1 MDFEL
6 TDEQRMFYE
15 EVRKFVSNE
24 LVLPVEE
31 YYEYDHNQKFI
42 WKNWKKM
49 AEYGLLGLPFPEE
62 YGGGGADALTTCLA
76 MEAAGRSGLDAGTLL
91 AWGAHTILCGVPIW
105 KLGTEQQKR
114 KYLPKICSGEW
125 IGGFALTEPNS
136 GSDAASL
143 RTTATKVEGGW
154 VLNGTKMFITNGPI
168 GSVFV
173 VMARTDKEKKAFGIS
188 AFIVEK
194 SFEGFSVGKELDKL
208 GNRTSTT
215 SELIFEDCFVP
226 EENLLGPENL
236 GFVVVAKLILGWERS
251 CLVAPAVGGIGAGLE
266 TSAKYAQE
274 RVQFKRPIA
283 QFQAIQH
290 KLADMKVAYEAGRQL
305 IYRVATMLDQEEESL
320 LDAAIAKE
328 FITRASIKSADET
341 VQIHGGYGY
350 MREYLV
356 ERGIRDSKLASIGGG
371 TSEIQL
377 SIIARALMQL

>member
-1 MDFEL
+1 
-6 TDEQRMFYE
+6 
-15 EVRKFVSNE
+15 
-24 LVLPVEE
+24 
-31 YYEYDHNQKFI
+31 
-42 WKNWKKM
+42 
-49 AEYGLLGLPFPEE
+49 
-62 YGGGGADALTTCLA
+62 
-76 MEAAGRSGLDAGTLL
+76 
-91 AWGAHTILCGVPIW
+91 
-105 KLGTEQQKR
+105 
-114 KYLPKICSGEW
+114 
-125 IGGFALTEPNS
+125 FALTEPNS

-173 VMARTDKEKKAFGIS
+173 VIARTDKEKKAFGIS

-194 SFEGFSVGKELDKL
+194 GFEGFSVGKELDKL

-226 EENLLGPENL
+226 EENLLGPENM
-236 GFVVVAKLILGWERS
+236 GFVIVAKLVLGWERS
-251 CLVAPAVGGIGAGLE
+251 CLIAPAVGGIGAGME
-266 TSAKYAQE
+266 VAAKYAQQ
-274 RVQFKRPIA
+274 RRQFKRPIA
-283 QFQAIQH
+283 EFQAIQH

-305 IYRVATMLDQEEESL
+305 IYRVASMLDQDEENL
-320 LDAAIAKE
+320 LDAAVAKE
-328 FITRASIKSADET
+328 YITRTCIKSADET

-377 SIIARALMQL
+377 SIIARALMDI